1 MGFLDRLA
9 NVLGLKKKEANVL
22 GTDILQAFSS
32 NIFGYYLSVTLIYIY
47 RITEI
52 KSFRGN
58 KSYVS
63 L

>member
-22 GTDILQAFSS
+22 GTDIIQALSS
-32 NIFGYYLSVTLIYIY
+32 NIFGYYLSVIFVNLH
-47 RITEI
+47 RITE
-52 KSFRGN
+52 KGSFCGN
-58 KSYVS
+58 KYYFS